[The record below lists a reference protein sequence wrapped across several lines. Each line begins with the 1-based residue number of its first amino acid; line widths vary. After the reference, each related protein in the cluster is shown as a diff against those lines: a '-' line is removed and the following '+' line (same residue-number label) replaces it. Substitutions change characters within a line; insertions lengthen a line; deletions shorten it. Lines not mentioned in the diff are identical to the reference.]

1 MTTESESETLHRN
14 AITYNV
20 SFRDFQFLQGYMAR
34 RIFAKNRQ
42 KYVPALLGV
51 VLCAVF
57 LTLTI
62 VLNVKPFRSLTLFG
76 TGLRYPLS
84 FYLLVILCLLGAIAS
99 LIPAI
104 RLRLS
109 TLRMQVSDDGPLLG
123 TTRLTIEPDGLVVDR
138 KVVKSKYLWAAFQ
151 GVEIQKNA
159 VILPI
164 DNGIGIIIPASAFA
178 SDAERYDFA
187 AVVSKHLN
195 ERS

>member
-1 MTTESESETLHRN
+1 MTGESQSETFHSN
-14 AITYNV
+14 TITYNV
-20 SFRDFQFLQGYMAR
+20 SFRDFQFLQGYMVR

-57 LTLTI
+57 LTMTI
-62 VLNVKPFRSLTLFG
+62 VANLNPYRAVALFG

-84 FYLLVILCLLGAIAS
+84 FYLLIILCLVAAIVC

-104 RLRLS
+104 KLRLS
-109 TLRMQVSDDGPLLG
+109 TLRMQVSDNGPLLG
-123 TTRLTIEPDGLVVDR
+123 STKLIIEPDGLVIDR

-164 DNGIGIIIPASAFA
+164 DNGIGIIIPASAFS

-187 AVVSKHLN
+187 AVVSKRLKQQ
-195 ERS
+195 

>member
-1 MTTESESETLHRN
+1 MTGESETPHRN

-57 LTLTI
+57 LTMTI
-62 VLNVKPFRSLTLFG
+62 VLNVKPYRAVALFG

-84 FYLLVILCLLGAIAS
+84 FYLLVILCLVAAIAS

-104 RLRLS
+104 KLRLGS
-109 TLRMQVSDDGPLLG
+109 LRMQVSDDGPLLG
-123 TTRLTIEPDGLVVDR
+123 STKLIIEPDGLVIDR

-164 DNGIGIIIPASAFA
+164 DNVIAIIMPASAFS

-187 AVVSKHLN
+187 AVVSKHLKQQ
-195 ERS
+195 

>member
-1 MTTESESETLHRN
+1 MAVESESETLRGN
-14 AITYNV
+14 TISYNV
-20 SFRDFQFLQGYMAR
+20 AFRDFQFLQGYMAR
-34 RIFAKNRQ
+34 RIFANNRQ

-57 LTLTI
+57 LTMTI
-62 VLNVKPFRSLTLFG
+62 VLNVKPYRTVTMFG

-84 FYLLVILCLLGAIAS
+84 FYLLVILCLVAAIAS

-104 RLRLS
+104 KLRLGA
-109 TLRMQVSDDGPLLG
+109 LRMQVSDDGPLLG
-123 TTRLTIEPDGLVVDR
+123 PTRLIIEPDGLVIDR
-138 KVVKSKYLWAAFQ
+138 KLVKSKYLWAAFQ

-164 DNGIGIIIPASAFA
+164 DNGIEIIIPASAFS

-187 AVVSKHLN
+187 ALVSQRLKPQ
-195 ERS
+195 